1 MPEITVKITQRE
13 NAEYFG
19 CLTDDTVEVDF
30 EKYVASVVAG
40 EVGNA
45 PIEACKAQAI
55 AARSLAISRGAL
67 RGLVISDDA
76 SVMQAYRAKRYDSD
90 KYPNAILG
98 AEETE
103 GQVLTY
109 NGNIAVAHYSAN
121 NGGRTTSSEERWGT
135 AYPYLISQ
143 KDNWDAADGTP
154 KYGHGVG
161 MSQKGAIYAAKNG
174 ASYRTILNFY
184 YPNCVIKD
192 DYGGL
197 IQKET
202 MHMTK
207 SVLMNEKTEKIVE
220 LAKSLIGSP
229 YVFGALGEK
238 RNGVQVFD
246 CRGYTYWLLKQVG
259 VTIST
264 VGATTQY
271 NTAKDWVERGRTKDM
286 PNVVCP
292 VFKYRESDGKMS
304 HTGMH
309 IGNGQILHC
318 TTNGGVKYGSLS
330 DTTWTHYG
338 IPKGLYTE
346 EELKKAGVVVMMT
359 TLKNGSSGSAVV
371 QLQTWLNEMGYDAG
385 YADGKF
391 GSRTKEA
398 VMRFQADNGLTAD
411 GIVGTLTWN
420 ALEKTRGADE
430 DEPVDERPWEPE
442 EPKDEIREYLEKIE
456 EYIDKIRE
464 ALG

>member
-1 MPEITVKITQRE
+1 MPDITVKITQRE

-19 CLTDDTVEVDF
+19 CLTDDTVTVDF
-30 EKYVASVVAG
+30 EKYVAAVVAG
-40 EVGNA
+40 EIGNA

-76 SVMQAYRAKRYDSD
+76 SVMQAYRAKRYDAD
-90 KYPNAILG
+90 KYPNAIQG
-98 AEETE
+98 AKDTD
-103 GQVLTY
+103 GKVLTY

-143 KDNWDAADGTP
+143 RDPWDAADGTS

-174 ASYRTILNFY
+174 ASYRSILAFY

-197 IQKET
+197 VQKET
-202 MHMTK
+202 MYMTK
-207 SVLMNEKTEKIVE
+207 PVLMNEKTEKILE
-220 LAKSLIGSP
+220 LAESLIGSP

-259 VTIST
+259 VLIST

-309 IGNGQILHC
+309 IGNGRILHC
-318 TTNGGVKYGSLS
+318 TSNGGVKYGSLS
-330 DTTWTHYG
+330 DSTWTHYG

-346 EELKKAGVVVMMT
+346 EELKKAGTVVMMT
-359 TLKNGSSGSAVV
+359 TIKMGSGGSAVAR
-371 QLQTWLNEMGYDAG
+371 LQEWLNALGYKAG
-385 YADGKF
+385 PSDGKF
-391 GSRTKEA
+391 GSRTKDA
-398 VMRFQADNGLTAD
+398 VMRFQADHGLTAD

-420 ALEKTRGADE
+420 ELEKARGIYE
-430 DEPVDERPWEPE
+430 DDTPPEEKPE
-442 EPKDEIREYLEKIE
+442 EPKKDIREYLGKIE
-456 EYIDKIRE
+456 ECVKKIYE
-464 ALG
+464 IIE

>member
-1 MPEITVKITQRE
+1 MPDITVKITQRE

-19 CLTDDTVEVDF
+19 CLTDDTVTVDF
-30 EKYVASVVAG
+30 EKYIAAVVAG
-40 EVGNA
+40 EIGNA
-45 PIEACKAQAI
+45 PIEACKAQAV

-76 SVMQAYRAKRYDSD
+76 SVMQAYRAKRYDEE
-90 KYPNAILG
+90 KYPNAMHG
-98 AEETE
+98 AQDTE

-143 KDNWDAADGTP
+143 KDPWDAADGTS

-174 ASYRTILNFY
+174 VSYRSILAFY

-202 MHMTK
+202 IHMTK

-220 LAKSLIGSP
+220 LAESLIGSP

-259 VTIST
+259 ILIST

-271 NTAKDWVERGRTKDM
+271 NTAKDWMERGLTKNM

-309 IGNGQILHC
+309 IGNGRILHC
-318 TTNGGVKYGSLS
+318 TSNGGVKYGSLS
-330 DTTWTHYG
+330 DSTWTHYG

-346 EELKKAGVVVMMT
+346 EELKKAGVVVKMT
-359 TLKNGSSGSAVV
+359 TLKIGSSGSAVV
-371 QLQTWLNEMGYDAG
+371 QLQEWLNELGYNVG
-385 YADGKF
+385 NADGKF

-398 VMRFQADNGLTAD
+398 VMKFQAGHGLTVD

-420 ALEKTRGADE
+420 ELEKARHSGDNIAPKEET
-430 DEPVDERPWEPE
+430 PE
-442 EPKDEIREYLEKIE
+442 TPKEEILEYLGKIE
-456 EYIDKIRE
+456 ECIKKIYE
-464 ALG
+464 IIK